1 MQKMKRRV
9 FYADKDGNVEA
20 LGMKLDAKPDELK
33 ILINGVDITESVLLE
48 RIEIVVEKK
57 VE

>member
-1 MQKMKRRV
+1 MKKRV
-9 FYADKDGNVEA
+9 FYADKDGIIEA
-20 LGMKLDAKPDELK
+20 LGMRLDANLDELK